1 MNSAQPTQRRSSVLL
16 SLAILTL
23 GGSFIIYSESGTGVT
38 FFMLRD
44 QRLIAGIL
52 VGVSAVLWYAWWRG
66 VGPKSVKPLGRSL
79 LISSS
84 LVGPFVV
91 LQLVNRRTFH
101 EDFPF
106 VLFAFMFLHSL
117 FIVLLLTPAL
127 RRLRAEGHLRA
138 LTLGHWTGLVLAAF
152 LMFGYAEVV
161 VDQLPCF
168 LGVPN
173 CD

>member
-1 MNSAQPTQRRSSVLL
+1 MNSARPTQRRSSVLL
-16 SLAILTL
+16 WLAILTL
-23 GGSFIIYSESGTGVT
+23 SGAFIICGESGTGVT

-44 QRLIAGIL
+44 QGLIGGIL
-52 VGVSAVLWYAWWRG
+52 VVVSAVLWYAWWRG
-66 VGPKSVKPLGRSL
+66 AGPKSVKPCGSSL

-91 LQLVNRRTFH
+91 LQLVNRRTLH
-101 EDFPF
+101 EDFPL

-117 FIVLLLTPAL
+117 LIVLVLTPAL

-138 LTLGHWTGLVLAAF
+138 LKLGHWTGLVLAAF
-152 LMFGYAEVV
+152 LILGYAELV

>member
-1 MNSAQPTQRRSSVLL
+1 
-16 SLAILTL
+16 
-23 GGSFIIYSESGTGVT
+23 
-38 FFMLRD
+38 
-44 QRLIAGIL
+44 
-52 VGVSAVLWYAWWRG
+52 
-66 VGPKSVKPLGRSL
+66 VKPFGSSL

-101 EDFPF
+101 EDFPL

-117 FIVLLLTPAL
+117 LIVLLLTPAL
-127 RRLRAEGHLRA
+127 RRLRAEGDLRA
-138 LTLGHWTGLVLAAF
+138 LKLGHWTGLVLAAF
-152 LMFGYAEVV
+152 LMFGYAELV